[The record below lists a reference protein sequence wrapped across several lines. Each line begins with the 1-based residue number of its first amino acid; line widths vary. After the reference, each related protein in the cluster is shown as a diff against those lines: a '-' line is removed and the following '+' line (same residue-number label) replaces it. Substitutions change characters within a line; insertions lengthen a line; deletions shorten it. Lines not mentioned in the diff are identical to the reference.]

1 MYDASMPRSRYDPDK
16 KPAEPLGRALRQARE
31 LKGISLRKAAI
42 EADISPAYLS
52 QLEAGEVKEPS
63 PRVLFALAH
72 TFTGPRSAAVVDLY
86 ASLMRETGYF
96 VPGER
101 FEVSNDLALGLPVT
115 AFQIQ
120 GPDQSQAPRRVE
132 DKGGPS
138 QLEAALR
145 QAGPLTPEEQEA
157 LIEYLSWYRWRHQRK
172 QNAEE
177 TRPSGGKR
185 LSEPSEGS

>member
-1 MYDASMPRSRYDPDK
+1 MPRSRYDPDK

-42 EADISPAYLS
+42 QADISPAYLS

-63 PRVLFALAH
+63 PRILFSLAH
-72 TFTGPRSAAVVDLY
+72 VFTGPLSAAVVELY
-86 ASLMRETGYF
+86 TGLMREAGYI

-101 FEVSNDLALGLPVT
+101 FEVSNDLALGLPDA
-115 AFQIQ
+115 AFSSK
-120 GPDQSQAPRRVE
+120 GSDQSQSPRRLE
-132 DKGGPS
+132 DSGSTS
-138 QLEAALR
+138 QLENALR

-172 QNAEE
+172 QGA
-177 TRPSGGKR
+177 
-185 LSEPSEGS
+185 